1 MVHIAPPLC
10 YPLPYSLFAH
20 MLSLSLIVIALVL
33 NSPFLYLVYIAH
45 NRFLPHTP
53 CRLSNLLLINLMSLL
68 ILLGLFDGFRIA
80 QMVMLISLSFLFLLS
95 CKKVWT
101 LTTSDFEILLPLPFL
116 FLPFSFFFFPF

>member
-1 MVHIAPPLC
+1 
-10 YPLPYSLFAH
+10 
-20 MLSLSLIVIALVL
+20 
-33 NSPFLYLVYIAH
+33 
-45 NRFLPHTP
+45 
-53 CRLSNLLLINLMSLL
+53 
-68 ILLGLFDGFRIA
+68 LGLFDGFRIA